1 MNIEVLQ
8 QVIADQK
15 LMVAGKSRGIPR
27 LINSTLHLKS
37 DLISVISGIRRSGKS
52 TLTLQLADHYSSF
65 HFITFD
71 DERLM
76 NFTVDDFNALLVEMK
91 RGGESRTIVMDEV
104 QEVNGWER
112 FVRRLHDEG
121 YKVIITG
128 SNAKLLSSELATH
141 LTGRYLKTELYP
153 FSFAEYLSLKNI
165 DPAEKTSNNLALVLT
180 AFDEFLLHGGF
191 PEYLKTNE
199 QEVLKRIYDDIVYR
213 DLIVRFG
220 IRNVNGFKNLT
231 QYLFTNFTSETGY
244 LPLAKL
250 LGFNSATS
258 IKDYLNILSEGYLI
272 FELTKYD
279 FSLKRQYTSNRKIY
293 VIDNG
298 LRNIVA
304 FRTSADMGRLLE
316 NTVFL
321 ELKRRGLDVWYY
333 KSKDNRETDFLVNP
347 TKPVLIQVCYDLQNP
362 GTRQREISSLSVCMK
377 ELKLDYG
384 IILTKN
390 EEEVINT
397 GNAVIKVIPVWK
409 WLLNPGGSQ
418 IGTNANDFE

>member
-1 MNIEVLQ
+1 MNTEILQ

-15 LMVAGKSRGIPR
+15 LMVARKSRGIPR
-27 LINSTLHLKS
+27 NMNIERHLKS
-37 DLISVISGIRRSGKS
+37 DMISVISGVRRSGKS
-52 TLTLQLADHYSSF
+52 TLTLQLADNYPSF

-71 DERLM
+71 DERLI
-76 NFTVDDFNALLVEMK
+76 NFTVNDFNAMLIEMK
-91 RGGESRTIVMDEV
+91 RNADARTIVMDEI
-104 QEVNGWER
+104 QEVPGWER

-141 LTGRYLKTELYP
+141 LTGRYLKTELFP
-153 FSFAEYLSLKNI
+153 FSFVEYLNFMKI
-165 DPAEKTSNNLALVLT
+165 DPAIKTSDNIALILT
-180 AFDEFLLHGGF
+180 AFDEFILHGGF
-191 PEYLKTNE
+191 PEYLKSND
-199 QEVLKRIYDDIVYR
+199 QEVLKRVYDDIVYR

-220 IRNVNGFKNLT
+220 IRNVNGFKNLA
-231 QYLFTNFTSETGY
+231 QYIFTNFTSETGY

-258 IKDYLNILSEGYLI
+258 IKEYLNILSEGYLI
-272 FELTKYD
+272 FEVTKYD

-298 LRNIVA
+298 LRSVVA

-321 ELKRRGLDVWYY
+321 ELKRRGNDVWFY
-333 KSKDNRETDFLVNP
+333 KSQGNQEADFLVNP
-347 TKPVLIQVCYDLQNP
+347 TQPELIQVCYDLQNP
-362 GTRQREISSLSVCMK
+362 KTRQREISSLTVCMQ
-377 ELKLDYG
+377 ELNLEHG

-390 EEEVINT
+390 DEEVINS
-397 GNAVIKVIPVWK
+397 GNMVIDVIPVWK
-409 WLLNPGGSQ
+409 WLLLPN
-418 IGTNANDFE
+418 